1 MAIPLVGILAVLFL
15 IMLGVLGHG
24 QWHGAEVTILNF
36 IVNAFTGAHV
46 TG

>member
-1 MAIPLVGILAVLFL
+1 LTISVVAVLSIVFL

-24 QWHGAEVTILNF
+24 QWHGGEVALLNF
-36 IVNAFTGAHV
+36 IVSTFTGAHV

>member
-1 MAIPLVGILAVLFL
+1 MSISISAVLIIVFL

-24 QWHGAEVTILNF
+24 QWHSGETAAF
-36 IVNAFTGAHV
+36 GFFVNIFTGAHV

>member
-1 MAIPLVGILAVLFL
+1 MSISITAVIGVAFL

-24 QWHGAEVTILNF
+24 QWHGGIVAVMNF
-36 IVNAFTGAHV
+36 IVNVFTGAHV

>member
-1 MAIPLVGILAVLFL
+1 MAIPIVGILAAIFL

-24 QWHGAEVTILNF
+24 QWHGAEVTMLDF
-36 IVNAFTGAHV
+36 IVNLFTGAHV